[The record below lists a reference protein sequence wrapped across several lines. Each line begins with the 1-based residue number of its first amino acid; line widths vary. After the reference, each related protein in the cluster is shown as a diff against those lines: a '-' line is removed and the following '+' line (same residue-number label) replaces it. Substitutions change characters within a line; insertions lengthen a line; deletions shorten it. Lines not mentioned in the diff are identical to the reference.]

1 MRLSKKTWREE
12 VERILGISDI
22 LGSRQT
28 KEQRQYYK
36 RLKKKRQEKENK
48 KKMKPQKSFK
58 EK

>member
-36 RLKKKRQEKENK
+36 RLKKKRQEKENRK
-48 KKMKPQKSFK
+48 
-58 EK
+58 